1 MVWGLKG
8 TWYMTEEKK
17 FQGGHKGR
25 SGDGGG
31 EPTNAHHSNTRIIPT
46 PWMLIYKLQSQAQ
59 DTQSLWESHRA
70 AQRLGWKSTPLHCAC
85 RVYLAWSLVFV
96 KVPWMAESFLK
107 GSPEQTLM
115 SAGFSEHETQKHRN
129 RRVLCSGE
137 DRTPNQTAF
146 HYRTF

>member
-8 TWYMTEEKK
+8 TWDMTEEKK

-59 DTQSLWESHRA
+59 DTQSL
-70 AQRLGWKSTPLHCAC
+70 
-85 RVYLAWSLVFV
+85 
-96 KVPWMAESFLK
+96 
-107 GSPEQTLM
+107 
-115 SAGFSEHETQKHRN
+115 
-129 RRVLCSGE
+129 
-137 DRTPNQTAF
+137 
-146 HYRTF
+146 